1 MPVAPLSSIASE
13 DHASEQGENLSPLE
27 FHGQRIRA
35 TAVTGIVVRQD
46 VLRAY
51 DGFDYD

>member
-27 FHGQRIRA
+27 FYRQRICA

-51 DGFDYD
+51 DGFDDD